1 MNTIEKID
9 YGILSIETIIIIFG
23 DEMTYNE
30 LNKIKNKYETIDLLI
45 EYNRNSKTQLVRV
58 YFNNNEV
65 MDKKYDI
72 NHSCDMFYHLSEL
85 ESRID
90 N

>member
-1 MNTIEKID
+1 MNIIEKID
-9 YGILSIETIIIIFG
+9 YGTLSIDNIIIIFG

-30 LNKIKNKYETIDLLI
+30 LNKIKNEYDSIDLLI
-45 EYNRNSKTQLVRV
+45 EYNKNSKTQLVRV

-85 ESRID
+85 ESIID